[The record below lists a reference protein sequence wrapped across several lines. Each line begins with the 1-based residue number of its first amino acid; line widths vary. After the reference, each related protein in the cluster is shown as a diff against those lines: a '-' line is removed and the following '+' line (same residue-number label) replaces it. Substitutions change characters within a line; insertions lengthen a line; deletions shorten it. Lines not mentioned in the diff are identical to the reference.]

1 VKPSSGPAQVWKFRK
16 RRARAPVIFQAD
28 AAESGAVALAMVLA
42 AHGRWV
48 PLVELRS
55 VCGVSRHGSH
65 VSHLVRA
72 ARSYGLEAEGRSVG
86 VSQLANVAL
95 PAIVLVNQS
104 HFVVLVGFDRR
115 TVYLNDPAQGRRNLS
130 FGEFAK
136 IYSGVAL
143 ELQPLATFQRGGEHG
158 GLLTGLIKRFEGAK
172 SALAFVLVAGI
183 CLVLPSVVIAS
194 FTRIFIDHYL
204 IEGQRLWVGS
214 LILFMVATAIVQ
226 GGLVWASET
235 VFLRLSTR
243 TSIRESSRFVWTM
256 LRLPIGFFSQRNAG
270 NIAARPDLA
279 PELGWVATSALSELL
294 VPAITASAYV
304 VIMLTYSPLLTAVTV
319 GIVVANMAVFVPLWK
334 RLEELQR
341 RASLEGVKLEGKTM
355 HALQTI
361 ESIKA
366 LGAESAF
373 HQAWSAQLAAAT
385 NLRQAIGRSSGLIA
399 AVPDSLTQLGTLSVL
414 LVGGWLVM
422 NERLTLGMLIGFQL
436 LQVGFAAP
444 ALQIMR
450 TLLDK
455 LQSARGLFEQ
465 FDDVSSHAIANEFNR
480 DRVAMPAAQVGDE
493 SIGQSVPPRLS
504 GRISIRGLSFGHV
517 PFDPPLVDGFDLE
530 VAAGSRV
537 AIVGPSGCGKST
549 LCYLAAGLV
558 EPWGGEIRLDGRS
571 LAAIPRSVLRTSLA
585 IVDQEI
591 VLFAGTIRENLT
603 MWDNTLP
610 EERLIRAVRDA
621 VIDDLI
627 ATRPGGIDG
636 FVEEG
641 GRNFSGGQRQRLEI
655 ARALA
660 TEPTILVLDEA
671 TSALDPVVERQV
683 MENLRRRGC
692 TCLIVAHRLSAIR
705 DCDEIVV
712 MDQGRTVERGT
723 HEQLVAADGFY
734 RRLLEA

>member
-1 VKPSSGPAQVWKFRK
+1 MRGSSEIAQVWKLHK
-16 RRARAPVIFQAD
+16 RRARAPIIFQVD
-28 AAESGAVALAMVLA
+28 AAECGAVALAMVLA

-48 PLVELRS
+48 PLDELRS
-55 VCGVSRHGSH
+55 VCGVSRNGSR
-65 VSHLVRA
+65 VSHIVRA
-72 ARSYGLEAEGRSVG
+72 ARAYGLNAEGRRVG
-86 VSQLANVAL
+86 TSQVANVAL
-95 PAIVLVNQS
+95 PAILFVNQS
-104 HFVVLVGFDRR
+104 HFVVLEGFDRR
-115 TVYLNDPAQGRRNLS
+115 KVYLNDPAQGRRILS
-130 FGEFAK
+130 FDELAK
-136 IYSGVAL
+136 IYSGVVL
-143 ELQPLATFQRGGEHG
+143 EFQPQATFQRGGEQA
-158 GLLTGLIKRFEGAK
+158 GLLTGLIKRFEGARTT
-172 SALAFVLVAGI
+172 LAFVMVAGI
-183 CLVLPSVVIAS
+183 CLILPTVVVPS

-204 IEGQRLWVGS
+204 IEGQRLWVGW
-214 LILFMVATAIVQ
+214 LILFMVGTAIVQ
-226 GGLVWASET
+226 GGLVWASEY
-235 VFLRLSTR
+235 VFLRLSMR

-256 LRLPIGFFSQRNAG
+256 LRLPIGFFSQRNAA

-279 PELGWVATSALSELL
+279 PELGVVATSAMSELL
-294 VPAITASAYV
+294 LPALTASAYV
-304 VIMLTYSPLLTAVTV
+304 VIMLTYSPSLTAVTV
-319 GIVVANMAVFVPLWK
+319 GIFVANMMVFVPLCK
-334 RLEELQR
+334 HLEGLQR

-373 HQAWSAQLAAAT
+373 HQTWSAQLAAAT
-385 NLRQAIGRSSGLIA
+385 NLRQAIGRSSALIA
-399 AVPDSLTQLGTLSVL
+399 AIPDTLTQLGTLSVL

-422 NERLTLGMLIGFQL
+422 HERLTLGMLIGFQL
-436 LQVGFAAP
+436 LQVGFAIP
-444 ALQIMR
+444 VLQIMR
-450 TLLDK
+450 TLLK
-455 LQSARGLFEQ
+455 MQSARGLFEQ
-465 FDDVSSHAIANEFNR
+465 FDDVSTHATANEFND
-480 DRVAMPAAQVGDE
+480 DRLALPAAQVGDE
-493 SIGQSVPPRLS
+493 NIGQSVPHRLS

-537 AIVGPSGCGKST
+537 AIIGPSGCGKST

-571 LAAIPRSVLRTSLA
+571 LATIPRFVLRESLA
-585 IVDQEI
+585 IVDQDI

-603 MWDNTLP
+603 MWDNTVP
-610 EERLIRAVRDA
+610 EERLVRAVRDA

-627 ATRPGGIDG
+627 ATRPGGVDG

-712 MDQGRTVERGT
+712 MDQGRIVERGT